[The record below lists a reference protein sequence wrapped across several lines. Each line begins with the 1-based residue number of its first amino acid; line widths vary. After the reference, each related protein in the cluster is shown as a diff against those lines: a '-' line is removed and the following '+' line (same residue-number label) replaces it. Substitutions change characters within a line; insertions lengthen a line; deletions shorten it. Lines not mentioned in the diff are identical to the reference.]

1 MIYTEKTREAALL
14 AHSAHVTQIDK
25 SGFPYFIHLLM
36 VADQAQTE
44 DECIV
49 ALLHDICEDIS
60 MDYLFI
66 IEEKFGKRI
75 ADAVNAITRVKAKET
90 YFEYIDRCKQD
101 DIARKVKLYD
111 LKHNLDEGRL
121 SMNPKLES
129 LIPRFTKAY
138 NIVSEYDHE
147 QCNMGN

>member
-14 AHSAHVTQIDK
+14 AYSAHVTQIDK

-49 ALLHDICEDIS
+49 ALLHDICEDVS
-60 MDYLFI
+60 MGYLYI

-111 LKHNLDEGRL
+111 LKHNLNEGRL
-121 SMNPKLES
+121 SLNPKLES
-129 LIPRFTKAY
+129 IIPRFTKAY
-138 NIVSEYDHE
+138 KIVSEYESE
-147 QCNMGN
+147 QN